1 MSQRDMT
8 DPSKPSSSTSPPP
21 DWEGIGRYLA
31 GESSPEEAAAVR
43 RWLDQHPEDAQL
55 VASLDSAAR
64 SAASSGGPRVEVE
77 AALARVKERARS
89 GVRGAAIRFTGFAA
103 VAAALLLVAVLVPW
117 SSVFDRAQNSSN
129 TSAPVAL
136 STDVGQRDS
145 VMLPD
150 SSLVVLGPQTR
161 ITYAMQADQR
171 VVELD
176 GQAFFRVTHQERR
189 PFVVLTKGSSIRD
202 IGTEFSVQSTQAEPV
217 RIVVH
222 EGVVEVR
229 AEGAPGDTLRAGDV
243 ALIESGKVETRRG
256 VATSDDLAWMRG
268 QLVFRD
274 KQLGE
279 IASDL
284 RRWYGVELRVTDSAL
299 LRRHFTGTFV
309 TSEPA
314 RTLVDALAMAI
325 GARVASHGDTLILRS
340 AGSTK

>member
-1 MSQRDMT
+1 MT
-8 DPSKPSSSTSPPP
+8 GPSNSSSSTSP

-55 VASLDSAAR
+55 VEALEKAATAAATSA
-64 SAASSGGPRVEVE
+64 GPQIDVET
-77 AALARVKERARS
+77 ALARVKERAKS
-89 GVRGAAIRFTGFAA
+89 GVRTAILRFAGFAA

-117 SSVFDRAQNSSN
+117 RRIIDRSGNAPKTMS
-129 TSAPVAL
+129 PVAV
-136 STDVGQRDS
+136 STAVGQRDS
-145 VMLPD
+145 IMLPD

-161 ITYAMQADQR
+161 VTYAMDADQR

-176 GQAFFRVTHQERR
+176 GQAFFRVTHQARR
-189 PFVVLTKGSSIRD
+189 PFVVVTRGATIRD
-202 IGTEFSVQSTQAEPV
+202 IGTEFSVQSSQAEPV
-217 RIVVH
+217 RVVVH

-229 AEGAPGDTLRAGDV
+229 ASNGDTLHAGDV
-243 ALIESGKVETRRG
+243 ARIESDGRVETTRG
-256 VATSDDLAWMRG
+256 IASADDLAWMRG

-274 KQLGE
+274 KPLAE
-279 IASDL
+279 ITSDL

-309 TSEPA
+309 TSESA

-325 GARVASHGDTLILRS
+325 GARVESRGDTLTLRS
-340 AGSTK
+340 AGTTK

>member
-1 MSQRDMT
+1 MT
-8 DPSKPSSSTSPPP
+8 GPPTPPNSSSATSP

-55 VASLDSAAR
+55 VAALDTAAK
-64 SAASSGGPRVEVE
+64 SAASAVSSRVDVEV
-77 AALARVKERARS
+77 ALARVKQRARA
-89 GVRGAAIRFTGFAA
+89 GVRSAVVRFAGFAA

-117 SSVFDRAQNSSN
+117 NDIFDRARNAPRGMS
-129 TSAPVAL
+129 PVAL
-136 STDVGQRDS
+136 RTNVGQRDS
-145 VMLPD
+145 VVLPD

-161 ITYAMQADQR
+161 ISYAMNADQR

-176 GQAFFRVTHQERR
+176 GQAFFRVTHQARR
-189 PFVVLTKGSSIRD
+189 PFVVLTKGATIRD
-202 IGTEFSVQSTQAEPV
+202 IGTEFSIQSTQAEPV

-229 AEGAPGDTLRAGDV
+229 AASSDTLRAGDV
-243 ALIESGKVETRRG
+243 ARIEGGGQIETTRG
-256 VATSDDLAWMRG
+256 AASSDDLAWMRG

-274 KQLGE
+274 VPLAE

-309 TSEPA
+309 TSESA

-325 GARVASHGDTLILRS
+325 GARVESRGDTLTLRS
-340 AGSTK
+340 AGATK